1 VLYGR
6 KTGLS
11 PLAVLIATVFWT
23 WIWGGLG
30 LLLSIPL
37 TVSLVVLGKHFA
49 PLRFLHTLL
58 ADDASFEP
66 RLQLYQRLLARD
78 LPAAE
83 ELGEG
88 FLRGR
93 RLADVFDNLILPTL
107 SLAWDDRHSGRLEE
121 ERADQIRR
129 QLAVVAE
136 DLSER
141 VEEPDSPPLVPA
153 TSWGHLI
160 VCVPAGDA
168 ADEACAR
175 MIERVLSPRRATL
188 EVLPFAETVGEK
200 VRRTSERSPDLV
212 VIVALHPSPLIPVRY
227 LHKRL
232 RAALPK
238 TDLLVALLDAPGDP
252 GRWSDRILTPD
263 GPPVVTSVSGVEKR
277 VEQLLPA
284 LLVKKAAALAAHP
297 GPARL

>member
-1 VLYGR
+1 
-6 KTGLS
+6 
-11 PLAVLIATVFWT
+11 
-23 WIWGGLG
+23 
-30 LLLSIPL
+30 
-37 TVSLVVLGKHFA
+37 
-49 PLRFLHTLL
+49 
-58 ADDASFEP
+58 
-66 RLQLYQRLLARD
+66 
-78 LPAAE
+78 
-83 ELGEG
+83 
-88 FLRGR
+88 
-93 RLADVFDNLILPTL
+93 
-107 SLAWDDRHSGRLEE
+107 
-121 ERADQIRR
+121 
-129 QLAVVAE
+129 
-136 DLSER
+136 
-141 VEEPDSPPLVPA
+141 
-153 TSWGHLI
+153 
-160 VCVPAGDA
+160 
-168 ADEACAR
+168 

-188 EVLPFAETVGEK
+188 EVIPFAETVGEK